1 MVDRGCRNTTNV
13 HHVGLEDGV
22 AKAPFE
28 LAPRAGRLVPQR
40 AWARVRGLISKGP
53 HNTIMRVAPF
63 VGVFECPHT
72 GAARTRKRCGA
83 VRLHDAEPLRSE
95 SNGCSVRWEG

>member
-13 HHVGLEDGV
+13 HHPEFEDGV

-28 LAPRAGRLVPQR
+28 LTHRAGRLVPRR

-63 VGVFECPHT
+63 VDVF
-72 GAARTRKRCGA
+72 
-83 VRLHDAEPLRSE
+83 
-95 SNGCSVRWEG
+95 